1 MNTQFGWQHIW
12 TNIVVIA
19 AAIIGIV
26 GMIFVNIYFKPDLWY
41 EEGPYYRS
49 GDRAIA
55 SLRIQNFGHDDAQEI
70 RVSVV
75 FPDTI
80 LDVTAG
86 DDANPFVV
94 KTGGIGSKV
103 VTGTI
108 HRLVPNESIYLYFA
122 VKNPDGPVPIS
133 FSKFASPSGIVYKGG
148 MANEGKPSSW
158 MLVLLLGAGWLL
170 TIAAI
175 FYSLIIN
182 TNTTRKIRS
191 TVAELADFREKVH
204 QTQEKL
210 QQVQKMQE
218 GLSERRDEREELRKM
233 QRQPDNIA

>member
-1 MNTQFGWQHIW
+1 
-12 TNIVVIA
+12 
-19 AAIIGIV
+19 
-26 GMIFVNIYFKPDLWY
+26 
-41 EEGPYYRS
+41 
-49 GDRAIA
+49 
-55 SLRIQNFGHDDAQEI
+55 
-70 RVSVV
+70 
-75 FPDTI
+75 
-80 LDVTAG
+80 
-86 DDANPFVV
+86 
-94 KTGGIGSKV
+94 
-103 VTGTI
+103 
-108 HRLVPNESIYLYFA
+108 
-122 VKNPDGPVPIS
+122 
-133 FSKFASPSGIVYKGG
+133 
-148 MANEGKPSSW
+148 